1 MSECFPLSGVSKQY
15 YPLPGVRTPPCTFVE
30 YEALTS
36 PHSHCT
42 RTVKSSVAEG
52 CPGIVRQG
60 NRPYS
65 VSPIYLR
72 EPEEQEIKEN

>member
-1 MSECFPLSGVSKQY
+1 MYSYF
-15 YPLPGVRTPPCTFVE
+15 PLPGVRTPSCTFAE
-30 YEALTS
+30 YAALNGFD
-36 PHSHCT
+36 PHPS
-42 RTVKSSVAEG
+42 RTVKSSVPEG

-72 EPEEQEIKEN
+72 EPEEQETKEN